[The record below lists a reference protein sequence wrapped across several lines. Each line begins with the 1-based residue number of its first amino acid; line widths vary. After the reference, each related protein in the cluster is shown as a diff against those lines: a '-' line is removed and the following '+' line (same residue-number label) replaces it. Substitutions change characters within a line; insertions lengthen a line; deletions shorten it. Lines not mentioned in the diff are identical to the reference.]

1 MSGVE
6 VLHFWSETCGP
17 CKVIKPA
24 LEDMKEEFQ
33 DKLTWYSFNIHKDPQ
48 RTAAKFH
55 VSVVPTIVVLKN
67 GVEIGRHSGT
77 QIGIYYTIIR
87 KALAA

>member
-6 VLHFWSETCGP
+6 VLHFWSETCAP

-24 LEDMKEEFQ
+24 VEDMKEEFEG
-33 DKLTWYSFNIHKDPQ
+33 KLTWHSFNIHKDVQ
-48 RTAAKFH
+48 RTAARFN
-55 VSVVPTIVVLKN
+55 VSVVPTIVVLKH
-67 GVEIGRHSGT
+67 GAEIGRHSGT
-77 QIGIYYTIIR
+77 QLGIYYTLIR